1 VTMELTVQVIG
12 EESTDPRRLDEM
24 GRQLAQDLRSA
35 AALSVRPIE
44 VQPPPLSK
52 SGTAQQI
59 GYLVVSGLLSAS
71 TVGAI
76 RDVIVAYLARSRARA
91 VRVKAGDREV
101 TLDGASK
108 DDLAAVSKQLRE
120 LIQGDRE

>member
-1 VTMELTVQVIG
+1 VTTELTVQVIG
-12 EESTDPRRLDEM
+12 EESTDPRRLDEL
-24 GRQLAQDLRSA
+24 GRQLAQDLRA
-35 AALSVRPIE
+35 AGPLSVRPVE

-108 DDLAAVSKQLRE
+108 DDLATVTKQLRE
-120 LIQGDRE
+120 LIEGDRG

>member
-1 VTMELTVQVIG
+1 MTTELTVQVIG
-12 EESTDPRRLDEM
+12 EEPIDPRRLDEL
-24 GRQLAQDLRSA
+24 GRQLAQDLRA
-35 AALSVRPIE
+35 AVALSVRPVE
-44 VQPPPLSK
+44 AQLPPLSK

-108 DDLAAVSKQLRE
+108 DDLAAVTKQLRE
-120 LIQGDRE
+120 LIEGDRE